1 MTEQETLTRRLLAL
15 HMTLKRLCRVDGT
28 PTPELDA
35 AFALPTV
42 TDSPTWEGTVAEAIR
57 LWGDGLVG
65 YRMVT
70 IKHGFAYRIERVIW
84 NPSRI
89 EVSDLKDTDGKV
101 YGAYNGE
108 ERIRLLPEP
117 AGARP

>member
-1 MTEQETLTRRLLAL
+1 MTEQETLTRRLLVI
-15 HMTLKRLCRVDGT
+15 HTTLKRLAGDT

-42 TDSPTWEGTVAEAIR
+42 SDSPTWEGTVAEAIR
-57 LWGDGLVG
+57 LWGEGLID

-70 IKHGFAYRIERVIW
+70 VKHGFAYRIVRVIW
-84 NPSRI
+84 NPSRV

-101 YGAYNGE
+101 VGAYNGE

-117 AGARP
+117 TRARP